1 MSPNRL
7 ISFVKAILIALPIA
21 LTLVG
26 IRSAHAQWAVK
37 ASGPDVFGNEK
48 VIALVPSPSGDALIV
63 QCDQKDKLYFAL
75 IEPASESERNS
86 LSGSGGLPA
95 TLLVRVDQ
103 GNVHKFSAN
112 LRQWNNK
119 YLGIVVSG
127 RRPRIVSLLREIG
140 LGNRRISIGSE
151 FLGSKFSESFG
162 VIGSGNA
169 MNTVIKDCKLENIKA
184 SPGEGN
190 GKSSS
195 PAH

>member
-7 ISFVKAILIALPIA
+7 IFFVKAILIALPIA
-21 LTLVG
+21 LTLVD
-26 IRSAHAQWAVK
+26 IRSAHAQWVVK

-48 VIALVPSPSGDALIV
+48 VVALVPSASGDALIV

-75 IEPASESERNS
+75 IEPASESERND
-86 LSGSGGLPA
+86 LSGSDGLPA

-151 FLGSKFSESFG
+151 LFGSRFSESFG

-169 MNTVIKDCKLENIKA
+169 MNTVIKDCKLANIKV

-190 GKSSS
+190 GKSFS